1 MTTLRGQT
9 TNRKLWVLLVILLAI
24 GLALLLGYKASTRW
38 LLLLLAVI
46 AVIVILKRPL
56 LGLLALL
63 AGALLVGHQ
72 FNTGTAVTLN
82 VAALLLPLLL
92 GLWFVDMVR
101 RKDINLVPS
110 PTYLPLILFLL
121 ASLLSLLIGI
131 ATWDPLI
138 PRPTNFLLVQ
148 MAQWAIFAL
157 SVGAFFLTANLIR
170 SEDDLRTLTLLFL
183 FITGAMV
190 LLRFI
195 PGVSSTVNRHTT
207 AAFNRAPLW
216 ALMAALAGGQLLFNN
231 KLKTPWRVF
240 LLAVVGYAI
249 YYSFYINRGSSSTW
263 IGVGVAL
270 SILLWLRYPRLRW
283 LVVLVVIATAVAGLL
298 FPAIWNFAG
307 GDDAWFSTGGSRIA
321 LIQRVI
327 EVTMRNPL
335 TGLGPAAYRLYAN
348 AEPLVYEHIIWN
360 QPRVS
365 SHNNYVDIFS
375 HGGILGL
382 ILLAWFCWEFYRLG
396 MRLHH
401 RLSAGFSA
409 GYVNAML
416 AMGASS
422 LALMLFADWILPFV
436 YNIGFPGFQASVLVW
451 LFMGGLVAIDHFLP
465 EDQEPQKP

>member
-9 TNRKLWVLLVILLAI
+9 NNRKLWAWLVILLAI

-38 LLLLLAVI
+38 LMLLLAAI
-46 AVIVILKRPL
+46 AAIVLLKRPL

-63 AGALLVGHQ
+63 AAALLVGHQ
-72 FNTGTAVTLN
+72 FSTGTAVTLN
-82 VAALLLPLLL
+82 VVALLLPLLL

-110 PTYLPLILFLL
+110 PTYLPLLLFLL
-121 ASLLSLLIGI
+121 ATLLSLLIGI

-138 PRPTNFLLVQ
+138 LRPANFLLVQ
-148 MAQWAIFAL
+148 LAQWVIFAL
-157 SVGAFFLTANLIR
+157 SAGAFFLSANLLKN
-170 SEDDLRTLTLLFL
+170 EAELRMLTMTFLLVA
-183 FITGAMV
+183 GAV
-190 LLRFI
+190 TIVQFI
-195 PGVSSTVNRHTT
+195 PGVGAAVNRITT
-207 AAFNRAPLW
+207 IAFIRAPLW
-216 ALMAALAGGQLLFNN
+216 ALIAALAGGQLLFNH
-231 KLKTPWRVF
+231 KLKPPWRLF
-240 LLAVVGYAI
+240 LLAVVGYVVNF
-249 YYSFYINRGSSSTW
+249 SFFVNRGSSSTW

-270 SILLWLRYPRLRW
+270 GVLAWLRYPRLRW
-283 LVVLVVIATAVAGLL
+283 LVVLTLIATAVAGLL

-321 LIQRVI
+321 LIQRVL

-335 TGLGPAAYRLYAN
+335 TGLGPAAYRLYAD

-382 ILLAWFCWEFYRLG
+382 ILLAWFCWELYRLG

-416 AMGASS
+416 AMGASA

-451 LFMGGLVAIDHFLP
+451 LFLGGLVAIDHFLP
-465 EDQEPQKP
+465 EDEESQKP